1 MLSSC
6 WCWYGENSISLSL
19 GSISFQKFISA
30 QLTSRQHLHA
40 QESPYVLH
48 WLLNASPTLDQQH
61 KVFTAYLPS
70 KTSNKILKGPAR
82 SAVGQYGVLVLLSL
96 SHIYHSYLVGLS
108 AETVPHSVTT
118 YQIFCSPFNQP
129 CVPHLSCCV
138 SAESETEPHFCCTY
152 RSFLL
157 DSQPPISYLSHG
169 TLNWNSP
176 TFCHHLWKLY
186 VEQNRVS
193 VFQSF
198 SHGCNSY
205 LVNLSAGTVPH
216 PVTPNKALHCA
227 KWSFC
232 VPIFQPCVW
241 QLPCESL
248 SWNSSTFCHP

>member
-70 KTSNKILKGPAR
+70 QTSNKILKGPAR

-129 CVPHLSCCV
+129 CIPHLSCWCLCWKWKW
-138 SAESETEPHFCCTY
+138 TT
-152 RSFLL
+152 FL
-157 DSQPPISYLSHG
+157 SYLSQLFVG
-169 TLNWNSP
+169 QSATYIIFISWDPQLKQPYILSP
-176 TFCHHLWKLY
+176 SL
-186 VEQNRVS
+186 
-193 VFQSF
+193 
-198 SHGCNSY
+198 
-205 LVNLSAGTVPH
+205 
-216 PVTPNKALHCA
+216 KALCWT
-227 KWSFC
+227 KESFC
-232 VPIFQPCVW
+232 VPVLQPWV
-241 QLPCESL
+241 
-248 SWNSSTFCHP
+248 